1 MIKYLTN
8 KTDLD
13 FSQYNLVVDC
23 TDNLK
28 ARLEIAKRSIS
39 ARVKLVTAS
48 VIQEQGYISTLNPTL
63 DKFACNHCFF
73 EDWSGESREINC
85 STEGVISTAVA
96 MIASI
101 QATECLKAMT
111 NGENNTNTIIHV
123 NTWDLSTS
131 KIAYSKNPA
140 CQI

>member
-1 MIKYLTN
+1 M
-8 KTDLD
+8 
-13 FSQYNLVVDC
+13 DC

-28 ARLEIAKRSIS
+28 ARLAIAKRSIA

-48 VIQEQGYISTLNPTL
+48 VIREQGYISTLNPTL
-63 DKFACNHCFF
+63 DNFACNHCFF
-73 EDWSGESREINC
+73 EDWSGESKEINC

-111 NGENNTNTIIHV
+111 NSENHTNTIIHV
-123 NTWDLSTS
+123 NTWNLTTEDRLFEKSS
-131 KIAYSKNPA
+131 MPNLLLK
-140 CQI
+140 